1 MIVPPSARAIKVQI
15 KQAGA
20 GWVLGVQVAVSPL
33 LACFLCV
40 SGIKHKVLHDED
52 GRWGL
57 SFVAW
62 RKPLGGPVRGRGP
75 SLCPQDSALNRDTST
90 SLQVGRQPHTR
101 NTHGIRLSLSL
112 QSRIPLTHPHTRTP
126 LWCQCPHW
134 SRCLD
139 DIVKQLH
146 GLHDVLI
153 LQRGKRC
160 AWVYVEFVA
169 LWRVMCRK

>member
-1 MIVPPSARAIKVQI
+1 MS
-15 KQAGA
+15 
-20 GWVLGVQVAVSPL
+20 S
-33 LACFLCV
+33 
-40 SGIKHKVLHDED
+40 
-52 GRWGL
+52 GL
-57 SFVAW
+57 SSQQRHEHKLAS
-62 RKPLGGPVRGRGP
+62 RET
-75 SLCPQDSALNRDTST
+75 AT
-90 SLQVGRQPHTR
+90 HTQHTC
-101 NTHGIRLSLSL
+101 NQTLSLSL

-160 AWVYVEFVA
+160 ARVYVQFVA
-169 LWRVMCRK
+169 LWRVMCIKLFLVRCSDFLERARLGVSPDFLYATISSLSSCSYMISVVGF

>member
-1 MIVPPSARAIKVQI
+1 MRM
-15 KQAGA
+15 GA
-20 GWVLGVQVAVSPL
+20 GYSPL
-33 LACFLCV
+33 LLGGSHWGVQLEGGGPLCV
-40 SGIKHKVLHDED
+40 LRTQLSTETRAQACKSGDSHTHATHMESD
-52 GRWGL
+52 
-57 SFVAW
+57 SF
-62 RKPLGGPVRGRGP
+62 
-75 SLCPQDSALNRDTST
+75 
-90 SLQVGRQPHTR
+90 
-101 NTHGIRLSLSL
+101 SLSL

-160 AWVYVEFVA
+160 ARVYVQFVA

>member
-20 GWVLGVQVAVSPL
+20 GWVLDVQVAVSPL

-75 SLCPQDSALNRDTST
+75 SLCPQDSALNRHTST
-90 SLQVGRQPHTR
+90 SLQVGRQPHTH
-101 NTHGIRLSLSL
+101 NTHAIRLFLSLS
-112 QSRIPLTHPHTRTP
+112 SIPYSSYTPTHTYPSLVPVSSLVQMFR
-126 LWCQCPHW
+126 
-134 SRCLD
+134 
-139 DIVKQLH
+139 
-146 GLHDVLI
+146 
-153 LQRGKRC
+153 
-160 AWVYVEFVA
+160 
-169 LWRVMCRK
+169 